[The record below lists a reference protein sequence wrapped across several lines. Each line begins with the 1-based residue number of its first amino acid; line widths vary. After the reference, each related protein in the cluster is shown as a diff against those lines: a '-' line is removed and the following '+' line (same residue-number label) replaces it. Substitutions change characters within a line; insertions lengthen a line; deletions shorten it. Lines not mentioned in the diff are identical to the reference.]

1 MTDWRSCDN
10 CKSFVDPLWCAC
22 IRCKDNEGHID
33 FSMWEPIHC
42 RCGGAL
48 SEIRERKD
56 KNGKVIK
63 RYRHCYSCHF
73 EFEEA

>member
-1 MTDWRSCDN
+1 MTDWKSCEN
-10 CKSFVDPLWCAC
+10 CSNDDCPWNHDGAAC
-22 IRCKDNEGHID
+22 NR
-33 FSMWEPIHC
+33 WEPIRC

-48 SEIRERKD
+48 SDILERKD